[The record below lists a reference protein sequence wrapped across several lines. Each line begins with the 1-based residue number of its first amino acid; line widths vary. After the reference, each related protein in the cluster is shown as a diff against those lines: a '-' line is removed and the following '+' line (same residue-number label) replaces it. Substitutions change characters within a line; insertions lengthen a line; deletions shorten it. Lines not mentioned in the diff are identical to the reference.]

1 MRTISIRSAEERDT
15 EAILELWREAQAT
28 PSRTD
33 SFEDLVNLIRSHPGS
48 ALVATEHG
56 RLVGSIIA
64 GWDGWRGHIYRLAV
78 LPVDRRRGI
87 GTLLMAAAEKSL
99 EAKGARRISILVE
112 REDDQAVEFWRSL
125 SPDGLEL
132 DARMIRFIKDIE

>member
-1 MRTISIRSAEERDT
+1 
-15 EAILELWREAQAT
+15 LELWREAQAT